1 MVTMS
6 PLNIWKCT
14 IMKKLTLSKEKAVII
29 NFIVIIMV
37 ALILSVAGFFL
48 ITLRSRGREV
58 LRNAKN
64 VNLALMNAE
73 IEQYGRGSR
82 IFDPSKPDNLA
93 EGVKQEVKNI
103 AGVDGD
109 FNLTSFD
116 AAKGRVTGLSYFED
130 GFFASYEYDPQ
141 TGDHWSVS
149 YLLKLLD
156 FKE

>member
-29 NFIVIIMV
+29 NFIVIILV

-73 IEQYGRGSR
+73 IEQ
-82 IFDPSKPDNLA
+82 
-93 EGVKQEVKNI
+93 
-103 AGVDGD
+103 
-109 FNLTSFD
+109 
-116 AAKGRVTGLSYFED
+116 
-130 GFFASYEYDPQ
+130 
-141 TGDHWSVS
+141 
-149 YLLKLLD
+149 
-156 FKE
+156 